1 MDAESKKLLAFKQA
15 ELFSGLEEEVVKALA
30 SKAVEKRLARN
41 EILFLAGEDAKGL
54 FLIAEGS
61 VRAFRTNADG
71 REQVIHVEK
80 AISTIAEV
88 PVFDDGTH
96 PSTAAADEPTLVYL
110 IPKNEIRRLCFQYP
124 QIALAATKVFAK
136 RLRRCAKMVEMLSLR
151 EVSQRVAWFLAEE
164 ALTRGKQ
171 TSEGIHFTQKLTH
184 NQLAAHIGTIRE
196 VVTRSLHNLQEQKL
210 IIIRDKEVIIP
221 NIYKLKQYADSL

>member
-1 MDAESKKLLAFKQA
+1 
-15 ELFSGLEEEVVKALA
+15 
-30 SKAVEKRLARN
+30 
-41 EILFLAGEDAKGL
+41 
-54 FLIAEGS
+54 
-61 VRAFRTNADG
+61 
-71 REQVIHVEK
+71 
-80 AISTIAEV
+80 
-88 PVFDDGTH
+88 
-96 PSTAAADEPTLVYL
+96 
-110 IPKNEIRRLCFQYP
+110 